1 MAEPLKRP
9 ADWQSI
15 LEAPPGLK
23 AEVLDGALL
32 MSPRPRPAHG
42 LAQAAL
48 SAALFARSQPVAGEP
63 RSGWWLVIEPD
74 VLFDPHNIVS
84 PDLCGWRRERLPELP
99 ESGPIALAPDW
110 ICEVVSPTSAR
121 HDRIA
126 KADLYLRGG
135 VPFYW
140 ILDPTLRT
148 LEALAAEAGRPESG
162 RWVRLGAWSDGDAP
176 SVPPFDAL
184 PLDVG
189 GLFVPVADE
198 S

>member
-42 LAQAAL
+42 FAQAAL
-48 SAALFARSQPVAGEP
+48 SAALFSRSQPVAGEP
-63 RSGWWLVIEPD
+63 RSGWWLLIEPD
-74 VLFDPHNIVS
+74 VLFDPHNVVS
-84 PDLCGWRRERLPELP
+84 PDLCGWRRERLPVLP
-99 ESGPIALAPDW
+99 EGGPILLAPDW
-110 ICEVVSPTSAR
+110 VCEVTSPASVR
-121 HDRIA
+121 HDRLT

-140 ILDPTLRT
+140 LVDPTNRT
-148 LEALAAEAGRPESG
+148 LEAFAAEAG
-162 RWVRLGAWSDGDAP
+162 RWVRLGAWSDGDHP
-176 SVPPFDAL
+176 TIPPFEAL
-184 PLDVG
+184 ALDVG
-189 GLFVPVADE
+189 SLFVPMSDDE
-198 S
+198 APGT

>member
-23 AEVLDGALL
+23 AEVLDGTLL
-32 MSPRPRPAHG
+32 MSPRPRAAHG
-42 LAQAAL
+42 RSQGRLFAAL
-48 SAALFARSQPVAGEP
+48 SDPFDVGRGGPG
-63 RSGWWLVIEPD
+63 GWWLLIEPD

-110 ICEVVSPTSAR
+110 VCEVTSPSSAR
-121 HDRIA
+121 HDRLA

-140 ILDPTLRT
+140 ILDPALRT
-148 LEALAAEAGRPESG
+148 LEAFAAQAE
-162 RWVRLGAWSDGDAP
+162 RWVRLGAWSDGDHP
-176 SVPPFDAL
+176 EIPPFDAL

-189 GLFVPVADE
+189 SLFVPVADE
-198 S
+198 P